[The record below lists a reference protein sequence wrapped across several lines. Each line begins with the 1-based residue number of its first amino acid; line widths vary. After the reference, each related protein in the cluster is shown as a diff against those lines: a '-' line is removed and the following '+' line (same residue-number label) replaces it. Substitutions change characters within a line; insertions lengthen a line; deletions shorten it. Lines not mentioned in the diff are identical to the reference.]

1 MPGPYTI
8 GGVSVE
14 RRRDRG
20 APSLEQRIDPRTGTL
35 TVRYAPTWVG
45 VREYQQDDGSIS
57 RELHRPAQVCA
68 PGWRALL
75 ARLPVPLGHPEDPE
89 TGRPVWLHVDPQAP
103 GPAGYQV
110 REPRDFAV
118 GWTGEVVEDRP
129 CADYPD
135 LLVPTVTVTFT
146 DQRAIALLRA
156 GVQESSLGYDVFVD
170 RTPGVWVAPDGT
182 EHPYDAEHVLDP
194 ADPRLDALA
203 PEVRRTLGPNH
214 LAYLAF
220 GRGAAQSAVRWDAAP
235 RRRAGVRL
243 DGGIPAPPM
252 EALPEDDGQIPPK
265 DHPALLAPKHRYEN
279 PAASGGWWGWSEGGG
294 GIAFWPMTDGP
305 VLLWTKRDPSGGV
318 VGEPL
323 AYRDAAPARPS
334 MIAGVTSRTRITVPA
349 EIRRDGIAQIE
360 IPDDPAAVTSIEAFL
375 GSLAASVASLKSELA
390 AAQGSAA
397 EAAQAMG
404 AMEAEMADLRPLAD
418 RGRQLD
424 RDVTTAQVAALGLT
438 PRGDTGPAIREA
450 AVLDRLPRV
459 LDRHP
464 VGTPARQIAVD
475 SAFAVLV
482 ASAPA
487 QNAAPGKE
495 RALSP
500 ADPEPAPRSDSQTT
514 SPAARRFREEA

>member
-1 MPGPYTI
+1 M
-8 GGVSVE
+8 SVE

-57 RELHRPAQVCA
+57 RELHRPEQVCA

-75 ARLPVPLGHPEDPE
+75 SRLPVPLGHPEDPE

-156 GVQESSLGYDVFVD
+156 GVQESSLGYDVYVD

-220 GRGAAQSAVRWDAAP
+220 GRGASQSAVRWDAAP
-235 RRRAGVRL
+235 ARAG
-243 DGGIPAPPM
+243 
-252 EALPEDDGQIPPK
+252 K
-265 DHPALLAPKHRYEN
+265 
-279 PAASGGWWGWSEGGG
+279 
-294 GIAFWPMTDGP
+294 
-305 VLLWTKRDPSGGV
+305 
-318 VGEPL
+318 
-323 AYRDAAPARPS
+323 
-334 MIAGVTSRTRITVPA
+334 IAGVTSRTRITVPA
-349 EIRRDGIAQIE
+349 ELRAARDGIAQIE
-360 IPDDPAAVTSIEAFL
+360 IPDDPAAVASIEAFL
-375 GSLAASVASLKSELA
+375 NALAASVASLKSELA

-404 AMEAEMADLRPLAD
+404 EMEQELEDLRPLAD

-482 ASAPA
+482 ASTPAP
-487 QNAAPGKE
+487 NAAPGKE

-500 ADPEPAPRSDSQTT
+500 ADPEPAPRTDSQTL

>member
-1 MPGPYTI
+1 M
-8 GGVSVE
+8 
-14 RRRDRG
+14 
-20 APSLEQRIDPRTGTL
+20 
-35 TVRYAPTWVG
+35 G

-75 ARLPVPLGHPEDPE
+75 SRLPVPLGHPEDPE

-146 DQRAIALLRA
+146 DQRAITLLRA
-156 GVQESSLGYDVFVD
+156 GVQESSLGYDVYVD

-194 ADPRLDALA
+194 EDPRLDALA

-235 RRRAGVRL
+235 ARTGVRRDGAPTPPPRTLRL
-243 DGGIPAPPM
+243 DGLAEAPST
-252 EALPEDDGQIPPK
+252 
-265 DHPALLAPKHRYEN
+265 HPALLAPIQPYG
-279 PAASGGWWGWSEGGG
+279 ASEEAGGWRGWSEGGG
-294 GIAFWPMTDGP
+294 GIAFWPAGEGP
-305 VLLWTKRDPSGGV
+305 ALLWTRRDPSGGV

-323 AYRDAAPARPS
+323 AYRGAEPARAGK
-334 MIAGVTSRTRITVPA
+334 IAGVTSRTRITVPA
-349 EIRRDGIAQIE
+349 ELRAARDGIAQIE
-360 IPDDPAAVTSIEAFL
+360 IPDDPAAVASIEAFL

-404 AMEAEMADLRPLAD
+404 EMEREMEDLRPLAD